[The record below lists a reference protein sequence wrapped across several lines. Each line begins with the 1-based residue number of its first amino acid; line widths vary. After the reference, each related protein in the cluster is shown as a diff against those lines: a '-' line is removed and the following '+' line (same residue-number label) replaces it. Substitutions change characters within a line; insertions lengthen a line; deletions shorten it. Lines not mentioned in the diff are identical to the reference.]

1 MKWNLL
7 FAKSSATVLSCAA
20 FSYAGEVQA
29 PPSIKGA
36 TITIEFEEANLIRR
50 ETLEYDEII
59 ESAYSELVYVPKKG
73 TALISFG
80 YTHTGRRFYNFIVS
94 GEDKHLANFEEN
106 AKPATITFSSKKGR
120 IYQGK
125 IHGYRTCDR
134 GGGWDKLIS
143 ITIKLP
149 K

>member
-1 MKWNLL
+1 MKRNLL

-59 ESAYSELVYVPKKG
+59 ESAYSELVYVPKKEPHLFLLAIRIRDEG
-73 TALISFG
+73 FIIS
-80 YTHTGRRFYNFIVS
+80 
-94 GEDKHLANFEEN
+94 
-106 AKPATITFSSKKGR
+106 
-120 IYQGK
+120 
-125 IHGYRTCDR
+125 
-134 GGGWDKLIS
+134 
-143 ITIKLP
+143 
-149 K
+149 